1 MGLDQNAFSV
11 SQEDPKEYHEI
22 AYWRKHPNLQGWME
36 KLWNEKGNNGTFNV
50 AEVELTKEDLL
61 RLREDVIKN
70 ALAKLDT
77 KGFFFGAPSDE
88 YYKDADLEFIDKA
101 LDEISEGR
109 KVVYSSWW

>member
-11 SQEDPKEYHEI
+11 SKEGDYHEI

-36 KLWNEKGNNGTFNV
+36 QLWKEKGNNGTFNV
-50 AEVELTKEDLL
+50 EEVELSKKDLL
-61 RLREDVIKN
+61 RLREDIIKGS
-70 ALAKLDT
+70 LAELDT
-77 KGFFFGAPSDE
+77 KGFFFGGPSDE
-88 YYKDADLEFIDKA
+88 YYKNADLEFIDKA